1 MPDFENFNTRLKV
14 ETAYPDGTRDHRDN
28 FVKEEY
34 QKNSQRQH
42 QVTEPTGFVPMKGVT
57 QAPKPNADTK
67 PVSRKKSKA
76 DLDVEKANKK
86 DLNERNLKN

>member
-1 MPDFENFNTRLKV
+1 V
-14 ETAYPDGTRDHRDN
+14 
-28 FVKEEY
+28 
-34 QKNSQRQH
+34 
-42 QVTEPTGFVPMKGVT
+42 GVT
-57 QAPKPNADTK
+57 QAPKPKAGSK